1 MGELNLLAAPDG
13 KSPMTET
20 VANALSV
27 GLPSPPSG
35 SKAALST
42 RVLGEDGNV
51 LHLPC
56 PIW

>member
-20 VANALSV
+20 VANALSMR
-27 GLPSPPSG
+27 LPSPPGG

-42 RVLGEDGNV
+42 RVWGDDGNV
-51 LHLPC
+51 LHLPY